1 MQIYI
6 EYGLNATIKNISSVK
21 TEQCYAPVFFDD
33 PIDIDKIEGYM
44 TYIGSDSQ
52 THASFDQATWEA
64 YERAKEEERA
74 REQAQKMLDDL
85 SYKTVLD
92 TATDEQ
98 ALVMRPLYP
107 MWQVDQVYKKG
118 AYLQYGGKLYRVLQD
133 HTSQADW
140 TPDKA
145 VSLYVNVADP
155 QDPYPP
161 FKKPT
166 GAHDAYSKG
175 DGITFEEKHYRSKI
189 DGNVYSPAEYP
200 AGWEIVEEEN

>member
-1 MQIYI
+1 MKVYVNLMNDNSVGMI
-6 EYGLNATIKNISSVK
+6 AT
-21 TEQCYAPVFFDD
+21 
-33 PIDIDKIEGYM
+33 
-44 TYIGSDSQ
+44 SQ
-52 THASFDQATWEA
+52 TVETQIEVDLPDGVIYPDKMQGYEVRSYSTGELFLYLNEEKYQA
-64 YERAKEEERA
+64 YLKKEQEE
-74 REQAQKMLDDL
+74 LDRQL
-85 SYKTVLD
+85 AAEKLQELVTMKTLQG
-92 TATDEQ
+92 ATDAE
-98 ALVMRPLYP
+98 ALEMRPLYP
-107 MWQVDQVYKKG
+107 EWQTGIEYTKG
-118 AYLQYGGKLYRVLQD
+118 TFLQYDSILYRVLQD

-189 DGNVYSPAEYP
+189 DGNVYSPAESP
-200 AGWEIVEEEN
+200 DSWELVE

>member
-155 QDPYPP
+155 QDPFPP
-161 FKKPT
+161 YKAPT
-166 GAHDAYSKG
+166 GAHDAYKKG
-175 DGITFEEKHYRSKI
+175 DGVTFEGKRYLSKI
-189 DGNVYSPAEYP
+189 NGNVHSPAEYP
-200 AGWEIVEEEN
+200 DGWELVE

>member
-6 EYGLNATIKNISSVK
+6 EYGTGTKIKNLSTTK
-21 TEQCYAPVFFDD
+21 TEQCYAPVFFDGPVD
-33 PIDIDKIEGYM
+33 LEKLAGYL
-44 TYIGSDSQ
+44 TYIGPDGAV
-52 THASFDQATWEA
+52 HASFDPQAWEDYQA
-64 YERAKEEERA
+64 EQRELEA

-107 MWQVDQVYKKG
+107 VWQVDQVYKKG
-118 AYLQYGGKLYRVLQD
+118 AYLQYGGELYRVLQD

-155 QDPYPP
+155 ANPYPP

-166 GAHDAYSKG
+166 GAHDAYNKG

-189 DGNVYSPAEYP
+189 DGNVYSPVESP
-200 AGWEIVEEEN
+200 DSWELVE

>member
-74 REQAQKMLDDL
+74 RKQAQAMLDKL

-92 TATDEQ
+92 SATDDQ
-98 ALVMRPLYP
+98 ALEMRPLYP
-107 MWQVDQVYKKG
+107 EWQTGIEYTKG
-118 AYLQYGGKLYRVLQD
+118 TFLQYDSILYRVLQD
-133 HTSQADW
+133 HKSQVDW

-155 QDPYPP
+155 QDAYPP

-175 DGITFEEKHYRSKI
+175 YGITFEEKHYRSKI
-189 DGNVYSPAEYP
+189 DGNVYSPAESP
-200 AGWEIVEEEN
+200 DSWELVE

>member
-74 REQAQKMLDDL
+74 RKQAQAMLDKL

-92 TATDEQ
+92 SATDDQ
-98 ALVMRPLYP
+98 ALEMRPLYP
-107 MWQVDQVYKKG
+107 EWQTGIEYTKG
-118 AYLQYGGKLYRVLQD
+118 TFLQYDSILYRVLQD

-145 VSLYVNVADP
+145 VSLYVDIADP
-155 QDPYPP
+155 QDPFPP
-161 FKKPT
+161 YKAPT

-189 DGNVYSPAEYP
+189 DGNVYSPAESP
-200 AGWEIVEEEN
+200 DSWELVE